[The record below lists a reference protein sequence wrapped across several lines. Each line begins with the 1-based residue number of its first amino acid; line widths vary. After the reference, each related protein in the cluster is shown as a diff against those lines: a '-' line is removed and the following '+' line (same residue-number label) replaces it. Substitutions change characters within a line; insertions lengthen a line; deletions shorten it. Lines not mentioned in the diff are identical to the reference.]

1 MKYENLLVLSYF
13 KSLFSSKD
21 NLVPAIISIVAITVS
36 VFSLIVVLCVMKG
49 FDVKVKQRIIESF
62 PHIVIHTNEDYDFS
76 HFGKIKSFEKTF
88 EAYSG
93 IILNED
99 FSVIQIKGVDD
110 FNSIQ
115 KISPKLNLKKLVQT
129 KNQIPIIV
137 EKSFSVRQNKFVGDK
152 IELLI
157 PDFSNKKPKIR
168 LTEAHIVGISDDS
181 DRNFIR
187 LYTLNKNKENFI
199 GKNESFIEIILFNP
213 FDSQIVLN
221 QIVKEFKNL
230 KHKVIDWQSSNFNLF
245 NLMKLERISLG
256 IFLSFLII
264 ISATTIYSNMVS
276 LISQKKNE
284 IGTLILLGSK
294 KSSLIKIFTC
304 IGLLVGLAGI
314 AIGTFFA
321 TVTILLLAQTNIIN
335 SLSIDLS
342 FYGIDGFPIVFS
354 ATYYVYIILFAV
366 LTVMLS
372 SFLPSYMLLSKNVES
387 LIKRDY

>member
-21 NLVPAIISIVAITVS
+21 NLVPAIISITAIAVS

-49 FDVKVKQRIIESF
+49 FDVKVKQKIIESF
-62 PHIVIHTNEDYDFS
+62 PHIVVNTNEDYDFG
-76 HFGKIKSFEKTF
+76 HFDKIKSFEKTF
-88 EAYSG
+88 ESYSG
-93 IILNED
+93 IIVNED

-115 KISPKLNLKKLVQT
+115 GVSPKLNLNKLIQS
-129 KNQIPIIV
+129 KNQIPIII
-137 EKSFSVRQNKFVGDK
+137 EKSFSVRQNRFVGDEL
-152 IELLI
+152 ELLI
-157 PDFSNKKPKIR
+157 PDFSNKKPKIK
-168 LTEAHIVGISDDS
+168 LTKARIVGISDIS
-181 DRNFIR
+181 DRNFTR
-187 LYTLNKNKENFI
+187 LYTLNRNKENFVK
-199 GKNESFIEIILFNP
+199 KNESFIEIVLFNP
-213 FDSQIVLN
+213 FDSQVVSS

-230 KHKVIDWQSSNFNLF
+230 KYKVIDWQSSNFNLF

-264 ISATTIYSNMVS
+264 ISATTIYSNMMS

-284 IGTLILLGSK
+284 IGTLILLGST

-304 IGLLVGLAGI
+304 IGLLVGLIGI
-314 AIGTFFA
+314 IIGVFFA
-321 TVTILLLAQTNIIN
+321 TAIVLLLAQTNIVDN
-335 SLSIDLS
+335 LSIDLS
-342 FYGIDGFPIVFS
+342 FYGIDGFPIIFS
-354 ATYYVYIILFAV
+354 AIYYVYIVLFAV
-366 LTVMLS
+366 FTVMLS

>member
-21 NLVPAIISIVAITVS
+21 NLVPAIISIAAIAVS

-49 FDVKVKQRIIESF
+49 FDVKVKQKIIESF
-62 PHIVIHTNEDYDFS
+62 PHIVVSTNEDYDFS
-76 HFGKIKSFEKTF
+76 RFDKIKSFEKTF
-88 EAYSG
+88 ESYSG
-93 IILNED
+93 IILNDD

-115 KISPKLNLKKLVQT
+115 GVSPGLNLNKLIQS
-129 KNQIPIIV
+129 KNQIPIII
-137 EKSFSVRQNKFVGDK
+137 EKSFSVRQNRLVGDEL
-152 IELLI
+152 ELLI
-157 PDFSNKKPKIR
+157 PDFSNKKPKIK
-168 LTEAHIVGISDDS
+168 LTKARIVGISDIP
-181 DRNFIR
+181 DRNFTR
-187 LYTLNKNKENFI
+187 FYTLNRNKENFVE
-199 GKNESFIEIILFNP
+199 KNESFIEIVLFNP
-213 FDSQIVLN
+213 FDSQVVSS

-230 KHKVIDWQSSNFNLF
+230 KYKIIDWQSSNFNLF

-264 ISATTIYSNMVS
+264 ISATTIYSNMMS

-304 IGLLVGLAGI
+304 IGLLVGSIGI
-314 AIGTFFA
+314 VIGVFFA
-321 TVTILLLAQTNIIN
+321 TAIVLLLAQTNIVDN
-335 SLSIDLS
+335 LSIDLS
-342 FYGIDGFPIVFS
+342 FYGIDGFPIIFS
-354 ATYYVYIILFAV
+354 AIYYVYIILFAV
-366 LTVMLS
+366 FTVMLS
-372 SFLPSYMLLSKNVES
+372 SFLPSYMLLSKNIES